1 MNRSSPY
8 FFSLCSFGFGELRR
22 FLIGFVYVMFCTD
35 ITHDA
40 IPHGRKQDVY
50 CVVDNKAN
58 EQLRL
63 QGKRS
68 NFDDDCGVWESSGTT
83 TTKFPYLQQ
92 YDGNGKLRLKRV
104 FYRDNTYCYEKVVS
118 GKRTYIPYN
127 PQPERDSVITLCR
140 YYTRQKHNPL
150 FRKRVS
156 YAIDSGRSGCAVV
169 EYAGRIEQPP
179 AHANNKCRQSEYVRT
194 PAATMKRIREEVT
207 TSTQPK
213 AVYDELLQV
222 FEEEDAPRDSR
233 VVTNAKYTERK
244 KTKNRYSAQFKLCR

>member
-1 MNRSSPY
+1 
-8 FFSLCSFGFGELRR
+8 
-22 FLIGFVYVMFCTD
+22 MFCTE

-68 NFDDDCGVWESSGTT
+68 NFDDDCGVWESSGTA

-156 YAIDSGRSGCAVV
+156 YAIDSGRSGFAVV

-179 AHANNKCRQSEYVRT
+179 AHANNKFRQSEYVRT

-207 TSTQPK
+207 TSTQPWLPSGNK
-213 AVYDELLQV
+213 CKIHWTQ
-222 FEEEDAPRDSR
+222 
-233 VVTNAKYTERK
+233 
-244 KTKNRYSAQFKLCR
+244 KTKNRYSAQFKLCRWNPTDDFVQLQFNTAGCRRSFCTAKDRLTMSRLFALIAHWEVF